1 MNKLKVLKIA
11 LLIIILAEEIKRAS
25 TSKANKAC
33 IRNTINQYG
42 SHQQTFDSKGH
53 LIMSYSVLK

>member
-1 MNKLKVLKIA
+1 MNKLQALKIA
-11 LLIIILAEEIKRAS
+11 LLIIILAKEIKKAS

-53 LIMSYSVLK
+53 LVKSYSVLK